1 MWEIDIGFITG
12 FMVGFEFLSA
22 EETGEMPMFIL
33 ALGIL
38 RIAVAKVEI

>member
-1 MWEIDIGFITG
+1 MWEVAVDFITG

-22 EETGEMPMFIL
+22 EETGGVSMFIL
-33 ALGIL
+33 DLGIL